1 VVYHNLG
8 PTLGPLLKMDD
19 KPGVICFWAG
29 ADRIDV
35 ATMGGIFGMNIESL
49 LALQGSGPLK
59 ILQQTLVPK
68 P

>member
-1 VVYHNLG
+1 
-8 PTLGPLLKMDD
+8 
-19 KPGVICFWAG
+19 
-29 ADRIDV
+29 V